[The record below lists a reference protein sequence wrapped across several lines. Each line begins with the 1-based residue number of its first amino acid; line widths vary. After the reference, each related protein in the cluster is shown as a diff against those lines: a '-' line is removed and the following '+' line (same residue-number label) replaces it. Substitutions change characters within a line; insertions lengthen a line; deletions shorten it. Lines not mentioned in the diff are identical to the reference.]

1 MKNLIRLCMTKG
13 VQRETDKFN
22 LEISKFHQV
31 TFGTNGKSRVFSNS
45 DLSLLPKMED
55 VALKLKYFWTVLF

>member
-1 MKNLIRLCMTKG
+1 MTKG

-22 LEISKFHQV
+22 LEISKSHQV
-31 TFGTNGKSRVFSNS
+31 TFGTNVNSRVFSNS
-45 DLSLLPKMED
+45 DLSVLPKMED